1 MLSPSNL
8 TRLRM
13 GYHGDVCDGQGYNI
27 FGRVQKNGEPKTN
40 RNWGTPF
47 SNKPISLSP
56 THMYK
61 PVSQPKF
68 AQNGMP
74 CVFFLP
80 CELYVKNWALGDSWM
95 TMQMS
100 MPWPN
105 FSCPGTPLGN
115 KKNKWLSKLPIMKAP
130 ASQSHLLIAGVDA
143 LFVRHLLSNCRMV
156 LAAHW
161 KGRVLAQPLS
171 GPRVS
176 PWGPW
181 GCACRGRGG
190 HGGWAAPTT
199 SHWAVQTAPVGAQA
213 QGAGAAGDDGS
224 GGHPSRLQWNRRNL
238 GGNDVA

>member
-1 MLSPSNL
+1 MRFFPPMWTIRQKLSIRWLMNDYANVNALAKFQLPWNPP
-8 TRLRM
+8 
-13 GYHGDVCDGQGYNI
+13 G
-27 FGRVQKNGEPKTN
+27 
-40 RNWGTPF
+40 
-47 SNKPISLSP
+47 KP
-56 THMYK
+56 
-61 PVSQPKF
+61 
-68 AQNGMP
+68 
-74 CVFFLP
+74 
-80 CELYVKNWALGDSWM
+80 
-95 TMQMS
+95 
-100 MPWPN
+100 
-105 FSCPGTPLGN
+105 
-115 KKNKWLSKLPIMKAP
+115 KNKWLSKLPTMKAP
-130 ASQSHLLIAGVDA
+130 ASQNHLLIAGVDA

-161 KGRVLAQPLS
+161 KGRVLDQPLS